1 MKIRLAKKI
10 MNKTKK
16 YQITLTEEQLMLM
29 ARCVEDCSRFAAGQ
43 TELSNT
49 LIFIDKYPH
58 FELRRGLQDLQPLV
72 TPGLGRGASYG
83 WNGSHCPCEEQR
95 KFIAQSYY
103 LYREIYHQH
112 NLAEGIDNVYTS
124 ETLRCADSG
133 ETIQVKAI
141 YDGTNKK
148 R

>member
-1 MKIRLAKKI
+1 
-10 MNKTKK
+10 MNRKDYGKDKK

-43 TELSNT
+43 TGLDNT
-49 LIFIDKYPH
+49 LLFIGRYPYSK
-58 FELRRGLQDLQPLV
+58 LRRTLQDLQFLV

-83 WNGSHCPCEEQR
+83 WNGSNCPNEVQR

-112 NLAEGIDNVYTS
+112 NLAEGIDNVYSS
-124 ETLRCADSG
+124 ETLRCKDSS
-133 ETIQVKAI
+133 ETIQVKVI
-141 YDGTNKK
+141 DDGTNEK

>member
-1 MKIRLAKKI
+1 

-49 LIFIDKYPH
+49 LLFIDKHPY
-58 FELRRGLQDLQPLV
+58 FELCKKFYDLQPLV

-83 WNGSHCPCEEQR
+83 WNGSNCPNEVQR

-133 ETIQVKAI
+133 EPIQIKVI
-141 YDGTNKK
+141 DDGTNEK